1 VSKTL
6 FEGNTRFLTDAC
18 RNNVIDVVSVWFTAL
33 VASLVAAGVM
43 AQLGWPEWQLP
54 TPKRGLPG
62 LRKRKPTDT

>member
-1 VSKTL
+1 
-6 FEGNTRFLTDAC
+6 
-18 RNNVIDVVSVWFTAL
+18 VVSVWFTAL